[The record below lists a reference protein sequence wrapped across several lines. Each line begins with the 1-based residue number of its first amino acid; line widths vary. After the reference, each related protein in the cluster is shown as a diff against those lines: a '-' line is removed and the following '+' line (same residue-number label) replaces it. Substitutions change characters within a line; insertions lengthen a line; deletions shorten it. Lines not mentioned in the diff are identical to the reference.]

1 MASPARRPAGSE
13 TRTVVLQGSACQR
26 TAIGYRIGLVTLIQ
40 VEVLAN
46 AGVAGV
52 GVPVEEPAIQ
62 VLHEAAHET
71 SVHGGTHLFIIH

>member
-1 MASPARRPAGSE
+1 MSNGQKHLGTDVE
-13 TRTVVLQGSACQR
+13 
-26 TAIGYRIGLVTLIQ
+26 

-52 GVPVEEPAIQ
+52 GIPVKEPAVQ